1 MKKILLALLLCL
13 LLPSCERLEL
23 PDGTDGS
30 GQTSAGMGDESL
42 GDTLSVA
49 QAQRCPNDT
58 LILVEGYIV
67 GYINGTSMT
76 SGATL
81 SLPKSSPNSNM
92 LLADAPDETDQT
104 QCLPVKLEDSNNY
117 GFRSAL
123 NLYDHPEKF
132 RQKVLLLSWIGT
144 YFRTTG
150 VTRVYGYEWQEAEGS
165 GSDTPVSEEGE
176 DTPGLDNE
184 EEILQGR

>member
-76 SGATL
+76 SGATF

-92 LLADAPDETDQT
+92 LLADDPDETDQT

>member
-1 MKKILLALLLCL
+1 MKKILFALFLCL

-76 SGATL
+76 SGATF

-92 LLADAPDETDQT
+92 LLADAPDARE
-104 QCLPVKLEDSNNY
+104 LGPVKGDVAFSHVSFSYEP
-117 GFRSAL
+117 GA
-123 NLYDHPEKF
+123 PEEK
-132 RQKVLLLSWIGT
+132 
-144 YFRTTG
+144 
-150 VTRVYGYEWQEAEGS
+150 
-165 GSDTPVSEEGE
+165 EE
-176 DTPGLDNE
+176 
-184 EEILQGR
+184 